1 MIHHSRLV
9 YSERLFYFEGLVL
22 PAGIEF
28 VELGSV
34 SPKGRDFFKIANF
47 LGSCRTHRTSS
58 DRLERTAR
66 LYGGPSFLGLISDWF
81 PIRRI

>member
-34 SPKGRDFFKIANF
+34 SPKGRDFFTIANF
-47 LGSCRTHRTSS
+47 LGSFHYCKNTKIRP
-58 DRLERTAR
+58 DRNSRPESRPTMPR
-66 LYGGPSFLGLISDWF
+66 VYFGLVV
-81 PIRRI
+81 